1 MKNDNRMT
9 LTQFLIEE
17 RRRFPQAA
25 GDFNSL
31 ILNVALVCKRIAG
44 HVAAGEL
51 GGMMG
56 SASATNVQGEE
67 QKKLD
72 VVSNDLF
79 VQGNNWGGYLAGM
92 VSEEMDLP
100 YHIPDHYDRGPYLL
114 LFDPLDGSSNV
125 DINISVGSIFS
136 VLRAAATDRPPTEQ
150 DFLQAGKNQVA
161 AGYALYGPCTMFVLS
176 VGSGVHG
183 FTLCPQLGEFMLT
196 HPNMKIPPETQ
207 EFAINASNGRFWED
221 PVRRYVD
228 ECIAGKSGI
237 RGKDFNMRWIASMV
251 ADAHRILMRGGV
263 FLYPRDTK
271 DPAKAGRLRLL
282 YEANPIGYLIEQAG
296 GRASCG
302 GHPVLEVKPTDIHQ
316 RIGLVFGSKKE
327 VERIEDYHAHPREE
341 ASSNP
346 LFHASSLFRVAESQ
360 A

>member
-1 MKNDNRMT
+1 
-9 LTQFLIEE
+9 
-17 RRRFPQAA
+17 
-25 GDFNSL
+25 
-31 ILNVALVCKRIAG
+31 
-44 HVAAGEL
+44 
-51 GGMMG
+51 GMMG

-114 LFDPLDGSSNV
+114 LFDPLDGSSTI

-136 VLRAAATDRPPTEQ
+136 VLRAAATERPPTEP

-161 AGYALYGPCTMFVLS
+161 AGYALYGPSTMFVLS

-228 ECIAGKSGI
+228 ECIAG
-237 RGKDFNMRWIASMV
+237 
-251 ADAHRILMRGGV
+251 
-263 FLYPRDTK
+263 
-271 DPAKAGRLRLL
+271 
-282 YEANPIGYLIEQAG
+282 
-296 GRASCG
+296 
-302 GHPVLEVKPTDIHQ
+302 
-316 RIGLVFGSKKE
+316 
-327 VERIEDYHAHPREE
+327 
-341 ASSNP
+341 
-346 LFHASSLFRVAESQ
+346 
-360 A
+360 